1 MRLLNRLRT
10 PHALAVVALVN
21 LAMLWIIV
29 PSGAIVR
36 LTGSGLGCPDWPL
49 CEGGVVPETSGHAVI
64 EYANRLLSGVV
75 VAVAIATWVLAQWA
89 PGASRPLRRWALAA
103 AVASAAQAP
112 LGAVTVL
119 SGLHPLAVGSH
130 FLLSMV
136 ALACGTLTAVHAL
149 DRRAGRG
156 RGWDRR
162 RGPMAAIV
170 LAAIAT
176 VLTTGVVVT
185 AAGPHPG
192 DSEVVRTWG
201 NLAELATIHVRA
213 AFVFTVLAVVL
224 TAWIWREGAV
234 DRVTARLALAALPLI
249 ALQIG
254 VGEYQYRNGLP
265 WEVVVVHV
273 SVAALVWAVMVALC
287 WGIMRPPRMPVADGS
302 PPSRERV
309 AAPTG

>member
-49 CEGGVVPETSGHAVI
+49 CEGSVVPETGGHAVI
-64 EYANRLLSGVV
+64 EYVNRLLSGVV
-75 VAVAIATWVLAQWA
+75 VAVAVATWALAQWA
-89 PGASRPLRRWALAA
+89 PGASRPLKRWALAA
-103 AVASAAQAP
+103 AAASVAQAP

-136 ALACGTLTAVHAL
+136 ALACGTLTFMHAL
-149 DRRAGRG
+149 DRRAARI

-162 RGPMAAIV
+162 RGPLAGMV
-170 LAAIAT
+170 LAAVAT

-201 NLAELATIHVRA
+201 NLAELATVHVRA
-213 AFVFTVLAVVL
+213 AFAFTALAVVL
-224 TAWIWREGAV
+224 VAWIWREGGV
-234 DRVTARLALAALPLI
+234 DRLTARLAAVAVPLI
-249 ALQIG
+249 ALQIAI
-254 VGEYQYRNGLP
+254 GEYQFRNGLP

-273 SVAALVWAVMVALC
+273 SVAGLLWAVMVALC
-287 WGIMRPPRMPVADGS
+287 WGIMRPARIPVAHD
-302 PPSRERV
+302 PEPARERV
-309 AAPTG
+309 PAPAA

>member
-10 PHALAVVALVN
+10 PHALAVVAMVN
-21 LAMLWIIV
+21 LALLWIIV

-49 CEGGVVPETSGHAVI
+49 CEGGLVPETSGHAVI
-64 EYANRLLSGVV
+64 EYTNRLLSGVV
-75 VAVAIATWVLAQWA
+75 VAVAIVTWVVAQWA
-89 PGASRPLRRWALAA
+89 PGASRPLKRWALGAA
-103 AVASAAQAP
+103 ATSAAQAP

-136 ALACGTLTAVHAL
+136 ALACGTLTFVHAL
-149 DRRAGRG
+149 DRRAGRT

-162 RGPMAAIV
+162 RGPMAGIV

-201 NLAELATIHVRA
+201 NLAELATVHVRA
-213 AFVFTVLAVVL
+213 AFAFTVLAAVL

-234 DRVTARLALAALPLI
+234 DRVTARLAVVALPLI
-249 ALQIG
+249 ALQITI
-254 VGEYQYRNGLP
+254 GEYQYRNGLP

-273 SVAALVWAVMVALC
+273 SVAGLLWAVMVALC
-287 WGIMRPPRMPVADGS
+287 WGIMRPARAPVAGE
-302 PPSRERV
+302 PAPTRERV